1 MVNET
6 LQKLKTF
13 SDVKPNP
20 LGSKDFKR
28 LGGEDVITPTR
39 GSKGIDMNDARIEA
53 MVKRLVSSGKQNN
66 RKTVDTEK
74 EMKKSVEEM
83 KEKMKMIIF

>member
-1 MVNET
+1 M
-6 LQKLKTF
+6 
-13 SDVKPNP
+13 
-20 LGSKDFKR
+20 
-28 LGGEDVITPTR
+28 ITPTS

-53 MVKRLVSSGKQNN
+53 MVKRLVSSGKQNSC
-66 RKTVDTEK
+66 KTVDTEK

>member
-1 MVNET
+1 M
-6 LQKLKTF
+6 
-13 SDVKPNP
+13 
-20 LGSKDFKR
+20 
-28 LGGEDVITPTR
+28 ITPTR

-53 MVKRLVSSGKQNN
+53 MVKHLVSSGKQNS

-83 KEKMKMIIF
+83 KMIIF